1 MLLQAYMK
9 GCHKLFG
16 LHAAASFYFQPVAT
30 NRINCMFVRLLLLCT
45 VLLHAAFESV
55 AQKRKAD
62 SLAGLLAVASSD
74 TDRVNL
80 LWQWADVTYSYDP
93 KAALTKASEA
103 LNLAHRIQYQRG
115 EAKALGMMANVFLRI
130 GNYSQALD
138 LYLQKLRLEEQWQDP
153 RSMASTV
160 MNIGIA
166 YAYDAEY
173 DNALLYYRRADSIS
187 QAHNLQ
193 DWQYNLAVNT
203 GDLYDRIGNTDS
215 AFYYFNKSLQLATE
229 RQEPSLQAISQVGLA
244 NTLFKQKQY
253 TLSAETYLTALPIAR
268 QSEDEELQTEAM
280 LGLAKTYLARQLPD
294 SALYYARQAKTKADE
309 KQLLTRQLEAAS
321 FLYDLYLQQ
330 SDKSMALQYLQE
342 VQVLKDSVFSR
353 ETIRQTLI
361 LSTNEQERQRQQAE
375 AKEKAAIERS
385 QQLQYLFISIFI
397 PAFFLLTVF
406 LSRKRVNARVV
417 RFAGIISLLFLFE
430 FLTLLLHPQVA
441 ELTHHNPVYELLIFV
456 SIASFLI
463 PAHHRIEHWLVRRL
477 TESQRPAYQLRLSI
491 KKLRRKKPP
500 AQ

>member
-1 MLLQAYMK
+1 MLFRLT
-9 GCHKLFG
+9 LFSV
-16 LHAAASFYFQPVAT
+16 LFSLSVSVA
-30 NRINCMFVRLLLLCT
+30 F
-45 VLLHAAFESV
+45 

-62 SLAGLLAVASSD
+62 SLANLLSVATSD

-80 LWQWADVTYSYDP
+80 LWQWADVTNSYDP
-93 KAALTKASEA
+93 KAALAKASEA
-103 LNLAHRIQYQRG
+103 LNLAHRIKYQRG

-138 LYLQKLRLEEQWQDP
+138 LYLQKLRLEEQWQEP
-153 RSMASTV
+153 RSLASTV

-187 QAHNLQ
+187 KAHNLQ

-203 GDLYDRIGNTDS
+203 GDLYDRMGKADS
-215 AFYYFNKSLQLATE
+215 AFYYFNQSLQLALAQ
-229 RQEPSLQAISQVGLA
+229 QEPSLQAISQVGLA
-244 NTLFKQKQY
+244 NTLYKQQQY
-253 TLSAETYLTALPIAR
+253 ALAAEKYWMALPVAR

-294 SALYYARQAKTKADE
+294 SALQYARQAKAKADE
-309 KQLLTRQLEAAS
+309 KQLLTRQLEAAT
-321 FLYDLYLQQ
+321 FLYEFYLRKD
-330 SDKSMALQYLQE
+330 DKVMALQQLQQ
-342 VQVLKDSVFSR
+342 VQMLKDSVFSR

-375 AKEKAAIERS
+375 AREKAAIERS

-477 TESQRPAYQLRLSI
+477 TETQRPSYQLKLSI

-500 AQ
+500 AG